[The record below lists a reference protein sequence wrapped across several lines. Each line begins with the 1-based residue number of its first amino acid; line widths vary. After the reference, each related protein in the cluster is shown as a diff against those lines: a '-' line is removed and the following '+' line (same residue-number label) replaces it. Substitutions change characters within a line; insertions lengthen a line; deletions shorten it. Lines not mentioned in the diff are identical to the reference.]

1 MDRRFYHT
9 TNTDAIVGILSAKSP
24 SSVSY
29 IEDHICSKFSLWYKD
44 VKHADLI
51 SCGKSTPNKFKTVK
65 GKKILKKRVDP
76 EYEKNVLNYLS
87 VDEMKRIA
95 KKTKKA
101 FPTAHQSNIH
111 VSDDFLTELGVSD
124 RKKGFPC
131 WVSFFLVN
139 DSLTYFT
146 KEYTSKVA
154 NKLSKNTTNCS
165 GKDVRL
171 SEGHFTE
178 ISLGTAA
185 HGIGTSKDTVFH
197 ELRENIFTND
207 RIYFLVE
214 SAGSP
219 KKVFILL
226 DKNPIFFQII
236 GKGNSAWVK
245 YLERVRQHEDERIRA
260 HEPLAETTTR
270 SLQSEWKDNLAR
282 ELMSQ
287 TDHENEVFCPFTGIT
302 ADYDKVATLF
312 RASHIVSFSDSELTE
327 KYDINNGLLLCANAD
342 ALFDKHLISVNDEG
356 KLVFSF
362 LLNNNTRLKTDLHLN
377 QGIYG
382 DILNK
387 DRKAYLHQH
396 YKIFKEKEERRRT
409 EDYRYVED

>member
-9 TNTDAIVGILSAKSP
+9 TNIDTIVGILSPKSP
-24 SSVSY
+24 SAVAY
-29 IEDHICSKFSLWYKD
+29 IEENASSVFSLWYKD
-44 VKHADLI
+44 IKHADLI
-51 SCGKSTPNKFKTVK
+51 SCGKSRTNKYKTEK
-65 GKKILKKRVDP
+65 GKKVLKKKIDP
-76 EYEKNVLNYLS
+76 EYDKNVLNYLS

-95 KKTKKA
+95 KKSKKA

-111 VSDDFLTELGVSD
+111 VSEEFLSELGVTD
-124 RKKGFPC
+124 IKQGFPNS
-131 WVSFFLVN
+131 VSFFLVN

-146 KEYTSKVA
+146 KEYTSLVA
-154 NKLSKNTTNCS
+154 NKLSKNTVNCS
-165 GKDVRL
+165 GKD
-171 SEGHFTE
+171 
-178 ISLGTAA
+178 ISLSDGVFTPTSIGIAA
-185 HGIGTSKDTVFH
+185 HGIGTSKDVLFH
-197 ELRENIFTND
+197 GLRENIFTND

-214 SAGSP
+214 SLGDS
-219 KKVFILL
+219 KNVFILL

-245 YLERVRQHEDERIRA
+245 YLERVRQHEDANIRA
-260 HEPLAETTTR
+260 HEPLSDTATR

-287 TDHENEVFCPFTGIT
+287 TDHDNEVFCPFTGIS

-312 RASHIVSFSDSELTE
+312 RASHIVRFNDSDLTE

-342 ALFDKHLISVNDEG
+342 ALSDKYLISVNDNG

-362 LLNNNTRLKTDLHLN
+362 LINNNTRLKTDLHLN

-382 DILNK
+382 DVLNNK
-387 DRKAYLHQH
+387 RMEYLKQH
-396 YKIFKEKEERRRT
+396 YKIFQEKEERRKLGLNSH
-409 EDYRYVED
+409 VED